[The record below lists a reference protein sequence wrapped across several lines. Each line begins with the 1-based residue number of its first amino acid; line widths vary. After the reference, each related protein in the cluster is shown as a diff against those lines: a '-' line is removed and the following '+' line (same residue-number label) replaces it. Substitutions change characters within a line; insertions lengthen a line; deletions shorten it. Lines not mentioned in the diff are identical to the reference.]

1 MVTDRA
7 SVGSVATF
15 MGRMLMKE
23 TAQRVIL
30 HRGFKWRRV
39 QDLPKVKVNYVDYKE
54 ILEKNKPFSK
64 RLIAVQAQSKDNKTV
79 EEDKY
84 LAELFYIAPIYH
96 LGFSALDKLLVIDG
110 TDLEFH
116 DDIKLLY
123 DQFKHVTN
131 GKLIGLGLDLSPN
144 YYNQLNNYR
153 TINPTDPAGM
163 PGETQGF
170 NTGVVLYNL
179 EAMRRSAL
187 YNRYISPAMVDMMI
201 RKFQYDFTLA
211 EQDWF
216 TSLSFLHPDLFYVLP
231 CKFNRQTS
239 IQYLQPPWEQIFESF
254 HECDP
259 KLDVMVYHSNGCGPQ
274 PQACGVIPGSVN
286 YTGTYWIN
294 RTRYWKDIHMDF
306 DYFWQALA
314 GLDY

>member
-1 MVTDRA
+1 
-7 SVGSVATF
+7 
-15 MGRMLMKE
+15 MKE

-39 QDLPKVKVNYVDYKE
+39 QDLPRVKVNYVDYKE